1 MAILAPFSPRLRDL
15 GVIIVGIIEAHVHTY
30 FGHFLL
36 NKILVL
42 APTGAKTNFWPFLTE
57 LADLAE
63 TGGPIKKQNSR
74 MRQNETESLILHF
87 VY

>member
-1 MAILAPFSPRLRDL
+1 MGFWAFLLRFLPRLCDL
-15 GVIIVGIIEAHVHTY
+15 GVIFVGIYEAHVHTY

-63 TGGPIKKQNSR
+63 TGQN
-74 MRQNETESLILHF
+74 MAGWLLICI
-87 VY
+87 